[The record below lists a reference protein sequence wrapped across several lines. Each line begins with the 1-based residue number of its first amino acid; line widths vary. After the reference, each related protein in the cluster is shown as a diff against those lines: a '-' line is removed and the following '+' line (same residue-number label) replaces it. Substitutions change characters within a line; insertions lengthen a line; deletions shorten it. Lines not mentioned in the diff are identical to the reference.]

1 MALLDLSVRRAVA
14 GKARVH
20 ELAKELGVTSKELL
34 ATLKEQ
40 GEFVKSASSTV
51 EAPVARRL
59 RESFASK
66 SAPANGAKPGPAASA
81 RPGAKPTPGGPRP
94 GPRTPAPAASAPQA
108 PAEQTARPTDARPG
122 PAVKPGPAP
131 TPARP
136 AAPEAPAAKAAPEA
150 PAQRPTPGG
159 PRPGQQQQRPGAP
172 AQGGP
177 RPGPKPGP
185 KTPRV
190 GNNPYSSQPA
200 PERERPAARPGPGGP
215 RPGPAQGGPRPGPGQ
230 GAPRPGATPGPRPA
244 AAQGGPRPGG
254 PRPSPGSMPPRPNP
268 GAMPQRTPRPGPSAG
283 GRPGRPGGAPGAGR
297 PGGGGGGYRGG
308 GGAPG
313 AGAGAPAGGGFR
325 GRPGGG
331 GGRPGGPGGRGGAA
345 GAFGRPGGAPRRGR
359 KSKRQKRQEY
369 DSMQAP
375 SVGGVRLP
383 RGNGEIIRLARGASL
398 SDFAEKIDAN
408 PAALVQALFNLGEM
422 VTATQS
428 VNDETLELLG
438 SEMNYVVQVVSPED
452 EDRELLESFDLTYG
466 EDEGDEDDLQVRPP
480 VVTVMGHVDHGKT
493 RLLDT
498 IRKANVREG
507 EAGGITQH
515 IGAYQVMT
523 HLGDEDRLIT
533 FIDTPGHEAFTAM
546 RARGAKATDIA
557 ILVVAADDGVMPQTV
572 EAINHAQAA
581 DVPIVVAVNKIDK
594 EGANPEKIRQQLTEY
609 GLVAEEYGG
618 DTMFV
623 DISAK
628 QGTNIDALLEAV
640 LLTADAALDL
650 RANPNMDAQGVAIE
664 AHLDRGRGPVA
675 TVLIQ
680 RGTLRVGDSIVAGDA
695 YGRVRRMVD
704 EHGEDVEA
712 ALPSR
717 PVQVVGFTSVPGAG
731 DNLLVVDEDR
741 IARQIADRRNARKR
755 NALAARSR
763 KRISLEDLDAALK
776 ETSEL
781 NLILKG
787 DNAGTVEALE
797 EALMGIEVGD
807 EVRLRVIDRGVG
819 GVTETNVNLASA
831 SNAIIIGFNV
841 RAEGKATELANRE
854 GVDIRY
860 YSVIYQ
866 AIDEIE
872 KALKGMLKPI
882 YEEVELGR
890 AEIRAIFRSSKV
902 GNIAGCMVLSG
913 SVKRNAKARLLRDN
927 VVVAETTT
935 ISSLRRE
942 KDDVTEVREGFECG
956 MTLTYND
963 IKEGDII
970 EAYELREKPRD

>member
-1 MALLDLSVRRAVA
+1 MA

-20 ELAKELGVTSKELL
+20 ELAKELGVTSKEVL
-34 ATLKEQ
+34 ARLSEQ

-59 RESFASK
+59 RESFGGGK
-66 SAPANGAKPGPAASA
+66 SAPAKGSDTGAAKGVAKAPQKVSGASPAAKAPDRSLDAALDKAVGNGAPAPVPAPAPAPTPAPAPAQPADSGVAPPAA
-81 RPGAKPTPGGPRP
+81 TPA
-94 GPRTPAPAASAPQA
+94 APAASAAPAPPKAPLPGQRPAPTPGKPAAPQA
-108 PAEQTARPTDARPG
+108 PHPGMAPGARPG
-122 PAVKPGPAP
+122 PVPK
-131 TPARP
+131 
-136 AAPEAPAAKAAPEA
+136 
-150 PAQRPTPGG
+150 
-159 PRPGQQQQRPGAP
+159 
-172 AQGGP
+172 QGV
-177 RPGPKPGP
+177 R
-185 KTPRV
+185 TPRV
-190 GNNPYSSQPA
+190 GNNPFSSAQPVD
-200 PERERPAARPGPGGP
+200 RPIP
-215 RPGPAQGGPRPGPGQ
+215 RPQAPRP
-230 GAPRPGATPGPRPA
+230 GAPRPGAPRPGGA
-244 AAQGGPRPGG
+244 SSGNMPPRPGGASGGPRP
-254 PRPSPGSMPPRPNP
+254 PRT
-268 GAMPQRTPRPGPSAG
+268 GAPRPGG
-283 GRPGRPGGAPGAGR
+283 GRPGG
-297 PGGGGGGYRGG
+297 PGGGRSDGGGGNYRGG
-308 GGAPG
+308 GGGVGAAP
-313 AGAGAPAGGGFR
+313 GGGFR

-331 GGRPGGPGGRGGAA
+331 GGGGRPGQRGGAA

-359 KSKRQKRQEY
+359 KSKRAKRAEY
-369 DSMQAP
+369 ENMQAP
-375 SVGGVRLP
+375 VVGGVRLP
-383 RGNGEIIRLARGASL
+383 HGNGETIRLARGASL
-398 SDFAEKIDAN
+398 SDFADKINAN

-428 VNDETLELLG
+428 VGDETLELLG
-438 SEMNYVVQVVSPED
+438 SEMNYNVQVVSPED

-466 EDEGDEDDLQVRPP
+466 EDSGDESELQTRPP

-515 IGAYQVMT
+515 IGAYQVSVDHDGT
-523 HLGDEDRLIT
+523 ERLIT

-594 EGANPEKIRQQLTEY
+594 EGADPAKIRGQLTEY
-609 GLVAEEYGG
+609 GLVAEDFGG

-628 QGTNIDALLEAV
+628 QGTNIEALEEAV

-650 RANPNMDAQGVAIE
+650 RANPDMEAQGVAIE

-675 TVLIQ
+675 TVLVQ
-680 RGTLRVGDSIVAGDA
+680 RGTLRVGDSVVAGDA

-704 EHGEDVEA
+704 EHGEDVEE

-717 PVQVVGFTSVPGAG
+717 PVQVIGFTSVPGAG
-731 DNLLVVDEDR
+731 DNFLVVDEDR
-741 IARQIADRRNARKR
+741 IARQIADRRSARKR

-763 KRISLEDLDAALK
+763 KRISLEDLDSALK
-776 ETSEL
+776 ETSQL

-797 EALMGIEVGD
+797 EALMGIEVDD
-807 EVRLRVIDRGVG
+807 EVALRVIDRGVG
-819 GVTETNVNLASA
+819 GITETNVNLASA
-831 SNAIIIGFNV
+831 SDAIIIGFNV

-854 GVDIRY
+854 GVEIRY

-872 KALKGMLKPI
+872 KALRGMLKPI

-890 AEIRAIFRSSKV
+890 AEIRALFRSSKV
-902 GNIAGCMVLSG
+902 GLIAGCMISSG
-913 SVKRNAKARLLRDN
+913 VVRRNAKARLLRDN
-927 VVVAETTT
+927 IVVVENLS
-935 ISSLRRE
+935 IRSLRRE

-956 MTLTYND
+956 MTLGYSD
-963 IKEGDII
+963 LKEGDFI
-970 EAYELREKPRD
+970 ESYELVQKDRS